1 MNKIKVVNCFIYRSD
16 RKADTYL
23 YLIEKDDFSKVP
35 EELMKVFGEPEFS
48 FQFEL
53 SADKSLAKE
62 DSTVVFENLKT
73 QGFHL
78 QLASDL
84 LIEQQL
90 ALKSL
95 N

>member
-1 MNKIKVVNCFIYRSD
+1 MSKAIHCYIYRSD

-23 YLIEKDDFSKVP
+23 YLRDKDDFSEVP
-35 EELMKVFGEPEFS
+35 VELMSVFGEAEFS
-48 FQFEL
+48 FEFDL
-53 SADKSLAKE
+53 TPGRRLAKE
-62 DSTVVFENLKT
+62 NPGEVYKNLKQ
-73 QGFHL
+73 QGYHL

-90 ALKSL
+90 ALKGL

>member
-1 MNKIKVVNCFIYRSD
+1 MSKPVICFIYRSE

-23 YLIEKDDFSKVP
+23 YLIEKDDFSQVP
-35 EELMKVFGEPEFS
+35 EELLTVFGEPEFS

-53 SADKSLAKE
+53 TPQKSLAKE
-62 DSTVVFENLKT
+62 DSVTVYENLEQ
-73 QGFHL
+73 QGYHL
-78 QLASDL
+78 QLADDL

>member
-1 MNKIKVVNCFIYRSD
+1 MSQNIHCYIYRSE

-23 YLIEKDDFSKVP
+23 YLLEKDDFSVVP
-35 EELMKVFGEPEFS
+35 EALMKVFGEAEFS
-48 FQFEL
+48 FEFDL
-53 SADKSLAKE
+53 TPDRRLAKE
-62 DSTVVFENLKT
+62 DPKEVYNNLKQ

-78 QLASDL
+78 QMADDL

-90 ALKSL
+90 ALKGL

>member
-1 MNKIKVVNCFIYRSD
+1 MSKPLICFIYRSE

-23 YLIEKDDFSKVP
+23 YLIEKDDFSLVP
-35 EELMKVFGEPEFS
+35 EELMTVFGEPEFS

-53 SADKSLAKE
+53 TTERSLAKE
-62 DSTVVFENLKT
+62 DSTTVYENLKQ

-78 QLASDL
+78 QIADDL

-90 ALKSL
+90 ALKNL

>member
-1 MNKIKVVNCFIYRSD
+1 MKKPVTCFIYRSE

-23 YLIEKDDFSKVP
+23 YLLQKDDFSVVP
-35 EELMKVFGEPEFS
+35 AELLKAFGMPEFS

-53 SADKSLAKE
+53 GDDRKLAREDAQKVLANLRDK
-62 DSTVVFENLKT
+62 
-73 QGFHL
+73 GFHL
-78 QLASDL
+78 QLADDV

-90 ALKSL
+90 ALKGL